1 MIEVQNVSK
10 YYSHQ
15 QKAVDNISFSVPKGT
30 ILGFLGPNGA
40 GKTTTMRMLTGFM
53 APSEGTIK
61 IAGFDT
67 VTESMEARKKIGYL
81 PETPPLYQELTVKSY
96 LDFVARLKGLSN
108 SRVRKQRL
116 EEVAEACWITDVLHK
131 TPQKLSKGYRQRVGL
146 AQALIHNP
154 EVIVLDEPTIGLDPK
169 QIQET
174 RKLIKSL
181 GGQHTLILSTHIL
194 PEVQMTCDR
203 VIIINQGRILAE
215 DTPTN
220 LIARSSGLQQIRL
233 EIRGDHGE
241 AMCAALGQIP
251 DVENVRLEKSEQDIH
266 SLIVQSRRQG
276 IQEELARF
284 VVNQQWGLLSL
295 QTAGGTLEDVFIQ
308 LVTQEGGS
316 N

>member
-1 MIEVQNVSK
+1 MIEVRNVSK

-15 QKAVDNISFSVPKGT
+15 QKAVDNLSFSVPKGT

-53 APSEGTIK
+53 APSEGTIE
-61 IAGFDT
+61 ISGFNT
-67 VTESMEARKKIGYL
+67 VTQSMEARKKIGYL

-108 SRVRKQRL
+108 ARLRKQRL
-116 EEVAEACWITDVLHK
+116 EEVAESCWITDVLNK
-131 TPQKLSKGYRQRVGL
+131 SPLKLSKGYRQRVGL
-146 AQALIHNP
+146 AQAIIHNP

-215 DTPTN
+215 DTPAN
-220 LIARSSGLQQIRL
+220 LIARSSGLQQINL
-233 EIRGDHGE
+233 EVRGDIE
-241 AMCAALGQIP
+241 AIMTLLRSIP
-251 DVENVRLEKSEQDIH
+251 EIENLQLRKSEQDIH
-266 SLIVQSRRQG
+266 SISLQSHRQG
-276 IQEELARF
+276 IQEELARTI
-284 VVNQQWGLLSL
+284 VNQQWGLIAL

-308 LVTQEGGS
+308 LVTQEGGAD
-316 N
+316 